1 MQNLVYLI
9 GRIVSINET
18 LSESNEAMVS
28 VAVHRNYKN
37 TEGVYETDIID
48 CTLWKG
54 IANNVTQYC
63 KTGDLIGIKGRIEM
77 RLDEDK
83 SKQVMKIIT
92 EKVSFLSSKMN
103 QKKDKCV

>member
-9 GRIVSINET
+9 GRIVSINEAS
-18 LSESNEAMVS
+18 SESDATTVAL
-28 VAVHRNYKN
+28 AVHRNYKN
-37 TEGVYETDIID
+37 IEGVYETDIID

-63 KTGDLIGIKGRIEM
+63 KKGDLIGIKGRIEM
-77 RLDEDK
+77 RLDEEK

-92 EKVSFLSSKMN
+92 EKVSFLSSKSES
-103 QKKDKCV
+103 KEG